1 MSRRSFSSPC
11 FRTIIAL
18 KKAAKGLAAG
28 VKKMFLW
35 GAAGRDSNL
44 AVILREIVGQ
54 CSELAYDVVFC
65 RIATGWNRDDCGLE
79 RVHLDIL
86 SRNRN
91 AYAFSWN
98 NEEIC
103 G

>member
-1 MSRRSFSSPC
+1 MSRCSFFSPC
-11 FRTIIAL
+11 LRAIITL
-18 KKAAKGLAAG
+18 KKTAKGLAAG

-54 CSELAYDVVFC
+54 SSELAYDVVFC
-65 RIATGWNRDDCGLE
+65 WIATGWNRDDCGLE
-79 RVHLDIL
+79 RVHLDIFP
-86 SRNRN
+86 RNRN
-91 AYAFSWN
+91 AYALSWN